1 MKKLL
6 LFFGFLLCIS
16 VSAQEKKKD
25 SATTDKLYEYK
36 ARFFRPSDCYC
47 PGEVISKELKRGD
60 NDFSPYQYKYQNP
73 IKLDSIAD
81 EKKKEEILSFIRK
94 I

>member
-6 LFFGFLLCIS
+6 FFFCLSIGVL

-36 ARFFRPSDCYC
+36 ARTFYPNGCTC
-47 PGEVISKELKRGD
+47 PERVVSKEVDK
-60 NDFSPYQYKYQNP
+60 DFSPYQYKYQNP
-73 IKLDSIAD
+73 IRLDSIAD

>member
-6 LFFGFLLCIS
+6 FFFCLSIGVLA
-16 VSAQEKKKD
+16 SAQEKKKD
-25 SATTDKLYEYK
+25 SVTTDKLYEYK
-36 ARFFRPSDCYC
+36 ARTFY
-47 PGEVISKELKRGD
+47 
-60 NDFSPYQYKYQNP
+60 PYQYKYQNP
-73 IKLDSIAD
+73 IRLDSIAD

>member
-1 MKKLL
+1 
-6 LFFGFLLCIS
+6 
-16 VSAQEKKKD
+16 EKKKD

-36 ARFFRPSDCYC
+36 ARIFYPTDCSC
-47 PGEVISKELKRGD
+47 TDRVIYKELKKGD
-60 NDFSPYQYKYQNP
+60 KDFSPYQYKYQNP